1 MAKRSKPTGKGESKT
16 PIKEEAITA
25 PVDEETPASGK
36 DGEKF
41 DFFYVL
47 AGGGVLIGV
56 ILIIFIVLRYVL
68 HVV

>member
-1 MAKRSKPTGKGESKT
+1 MVKRSKPTGKGESKT
-16 PIKEEAITA
+16 PIKEDAITA
-25 PVDEETPASGK
+25 SVDEETTASGK
-36 DGEKF
+36 DGETF

-68 HVV
+68 HMV